1 MLINSRIQLFRE
13 TNMAI
18 CILLQF
24 LTFTRPLTSRLLDL
38 CARACK
44 CDKVGGG
51 TGLNASLVLDWLQKQ
66 HPDIYSTCSYTLL
79 DVSETQANLQRRATA
94 SHGARVRVI
103 VSQNGNWRDALKNDV
118 VTNPSSSNNKSN
130 GSRIK
135 QASKIPRSQRNP
147 AGRSMGNSRSSSI
160 KNKNQNSGGSA
171 TSTSRDVSGYD
182 VHILALELLDNLP
195 HDRVE
200 ARSTPS
206 SGDASVALHEAHVV
220 SSATADASSI
230 TASTSS
236 SHRVSDSSHGYNG
249 SEWMEEMRPL
259 RDPLI
264 KRCVDLR
271 PGLAD
276 ALLAQAA
283 PQSLK
288 GVMSG
293 LGNMFQGFWP
303 FRQDTVTSKTSAEG
317 RYEAFPESN
326 GTSLTASVSDSD
338 GHVAA
343 FIPTGCLAL
352 FQELHACFPRHALL
366 LADFDALPDPDLS
379 WVHLPHIMPATTPKE
394 RIEAEAAA
402 NAALSFI
409 ESGASPLGCLG
420 APLVSERLQSG
431 ANRDH
436 PTYLV
441 PMGSADILF
450 PTTFDWVAALY
461 RGAAEDASSSS
472 SREIKEIFLDNE
484 RDCVGAAGLATAGAA
499 ASQVEQV
506 QISKPTVTTSVV
518 KQRTFLEA
526 HVLDRTLTTTKS
538 GYNPLLM
545 DFSNTTVFVGEVD
558 CCLEEP
564 SS

>member
-1 MLINSRIQLFRE
+1 M
-13 TNMAI
+13 
-18 CILLQF
+18 
-24 LTFTRPLTSRLLDL
+24 
-38 CARACK
+38 
-44 CDKVGGG
+44 GGG

-66 HPDIYSTCSYTLL
+66 HPDVYSTCCYTML

-103 VSQNGNWRDALKNDV
+103 VGQSGNWRDTLKNDV
-118 VTNPSSSNNKSN
+118 VTNPISSNHQSN
-130 GSRIK
+130 GIRIN
-135 QASKIPRSQRNP
+135 QTSKLPRSQRNP
-147 AGRSMGNSRSSSI
+147 AGRSMGSTRSSSNRN
-160 KNKNQNSGGSA
+160 NKNQNSARSA
-171 TSTSRDVSGYD
+171 TSSSRDVSGYD

-195 HDRVE
+195 HDRIE

-206 SGDASVALHEAHVV
+206 SGDNSVAIHEAHVV
-220 SSATADASSI
+220 PSVAADPSSI
-230 TASTSS
+230 TASTSGNTRIS
-236 SHRVSDSSHGYNG
+236 GSPQGYNG
-249 SEWMEEMRPL
+249 SEWIEEMRPL

-283 PQSLK
+283 PQSMK
-288 GVMSG
+288 SVVSG
-293 LGNMFQGFWP
+293 LGNALRGVWP
-303 FRQDTVTSKTSAEG
+303 FRQGTVPSTTSAVG
-317 RYEAFPESN
+317 GPEASSEIN
-326 GTSLTASVSDSD
+326 GASSTSSEYDSD

-343 FIPTGCLAL
+343 FVPTGCLAL

-379 WVHLPHIMPATTPKE
+379 WVHLPHSMPSASSGE
-394 RIEAEAAA
+394 RSEAEAAA
-402 NAALSFI
+402 NAALAFI

-441 PMGSADILF
+441 PLGSADILF
-450 PTTFDWVAALY
+450 PTAFDWVAALY

-472 SREIKEIFLDNE
+472 RETKEVSREIDVVGE
-484 RDCVGAAGLATAGAA
+484 GAAGIATARAE
-499 ASQVEQV
+499 ASQIEQV
-506 QISKPTVTTSVV
+506 QISKPTVATSVV

-558 CCLEEP
+558 CCFQGP